1 MCIKG
6 FCYLKSNLKLQT
18 FHILFFITFQIN
30 IGKCKLGI
38 PNRCQNSPFQG
49 FSGLKLIFD
58 RLQVSS
64 FLNKLQLFQYG
75 SFKLIWNP
83 HLILV
88 VFSVFGPRVY
98 QMESLV
104 IALVSWLVCPS
115 IGPSVGPS
123 LNISETAYQFFLK
136 LCIKV
141 EVNKVKKLQTL
152 IHTNNN

>member
-18 FHILFFITFQIN
+18 FHILFYHASD
-30 IGKCKLGI
+30 KYWKLGI

-83 HLILV
+83 HLILEL
-88 VFSVFGPRVY
+88 FSVFGPRVY

-123 LNISETAYQFFLK
+123 LNISETVHQFFLIFCMK
-136 LCIKV
+136 LGHYKGTKV
-141 EVNKVKKLQTL
+141 T
-152 IHTNNN
+152 IPD